1 MEEMVELIQ
10 HIIDYLCGRTVP
22 KKEFFLYIEN
32 ELGVY
37 EQEFRLLY
45 PELKKCGF
53 RIVKDEV
60 FMVDNTP
67 LSLPPNQE
75 I

>member
-1 MEEMVELIQ
+1 M
-10 HIIDYLCGRTVP
+10 
-22 KKEFFLYIEN
+22 YIEN